1 MTGTSFR
8 DRRDAGRR
16 LGARLATMG
25 LPDPVVLGLARG
37 GVLVAAEVAEAIGGD
52 LDVLVARKIGHPRQ
66 PEYGLGAVAE
76 GGEPVYDQQAL
87 ERHGMRPSDLEPIVA
102 AERVE
107 LRRRMRLYRGDRP
120 FPTLAQRS
128 VVLVDDGIATGVTAR
143 AGLRALRAHG
153 PGRLLLAVP
162 VAAAASVRDLA
173 AAADEVV
180 VLEQPARF
188 RAVGQWYDVFDQV
201 SDEQVLAALATPPD
215 RRSR

>member
-16 LGARLATMG
+16 LGARLATME

-37 GVLVAAEVAEAIGGD
+37 GVLIAAEVAEAIGGD

-87 ERHGMRPSDLEPIVA
+87 GRHGLRPSDLEPIVA

-143 AGLRALRAHG
+143 AAVRDLRAGGASRVVV
-153 PGRLLLAVP
+153 AVP
-162 VAAAASVRDLA
+162 VVAAATVPVLEAEGS
-173 AAADEVV
+173 EVV
-180 VLEQPARF
+180 ALVVAARF
-188 RAVGQWYDVFDQV
+188 GAVSQWYADFGQTADATVVRLLD
-201 SDEQVLAALATPPD
+201 AA
-215 RRSR
+215 R